1 MMRHKK
7 TGCRKRM
14 TVMLLLAAIL
24 SGAALLGGC
33 AGKERKD
40 DIVILYTNDVHCAV
54 DGQTG
59 YAGLADYQKKMEEKT
74 PYVTL
79 VDCGDAIQGD
89 AIGMVSQGEYPV
101 EIMNKTGYDFAV
113 PGNHEFDY
121 GMEQLAALIQNA
133 DATYLGCNIAY
144 TGTAD
149 NALEAVE
156 AYQIV
161 SYGDTDVAFVGV
173 CTPENITSST
183 PAYFMNEDREFVY
196 DFYGGADGTRMYDK
210 VQETVDTCREK
221 GADYVIVLS
230 HLGDD
235 EDSAP
240 FRSTDL
246 IAHTQGVD
254 VVLDGHSHSVIP
266 CRMVQDKNGGEVL
279 LSSTGTELANIG
291 QLMITPDGNMMTGL
305 IADYAGKD
313 EEMSGYIAKLQGR
326 FEDTMNR
333 VTAHSDVPLSISSG
347 DGVRLVRTR
356 ETGIGDFCADAYR
369 AVSGADI
376 AFVNGG
382 GIRADLPEGDITY
395 GDMVAVHPYGN
406 TLCVAKVSGQEILD
420 ALEVSVRAV
429 QPETSDG
436 KNAVGENGGFLQVSG
451 IKFTVDTSVASSV
464 VLDDNEMFLSCGD
477 TRRVRDV
484 QVLQKDGSY
493 APLDADKEYT
503 LASHNYLLKAGGDG
517 YNMFMDNE
525 LLLDDGMA
533 DYQVLMNYIDGQ
545 LGGSIGAQYS
555 EPQGRI
561 VVE

>member
-1 MMRHKK
+1 MIRHKK
-7 TGCRKRM
+7 TGCRVRLA
-14 TVMLLLAAIL
+14 VILLAAIP

-33 AGKERKD
+33 AEKERKD

-59 YAGLADYQKKMEEKT
+59 YAGLTDYQKKMEAKT

-79 VDCGDAIQGD
+79 VDCGDAIQGN
-89 AIGMVSQGEYPV
+89 ALGMVSQGEYPV
-101 EIMNKTGYDFAV
+101 EIMNKAGYDFAV

-121 GMEQLAALIQNA
+121 GMEQLAELIQSA

-144 TGTAD
+144 TGVED

-183 PAYFMNEDREFVY
+183 PVYFMDEDGEFVY
-196 DFYGGADGTRMYDK
+196 DFYGGADGTRMYGK
-210 VQETVDTCREK
+210 VQETVDTCRKE

-266 CRMVQDKNGGEVL
+266 CRMVLNQNGGEVL

-305 IADYAGKD
+305 IADYAAKD
-313 EEMSGYIAKLQGR
+313 EEMNGYIAQIQGR
-326 FEDTMNR
+326 FEETMNR
-333 VTAHSDVPLSISSG
+333 VTAHSDVPLSICSG
-347 DGVRLVRTR
+347 DGIRLVRIR

-376 AFVNGG
+376 AFINGG

-406 TLCVAKVSGQEILD
+406 TLCVAKVSGQEIVD
-420 ALEVSVRAV
+420 ALEMSVRAV
-429 QPETSDG
+429 LPETSDG
-436 KNAVGENGGFLQVSG
+436 ENAVGENGGFLQVSG
-451 IKFTVDTSVASSV
+451 LQFTVDTSVESSV
-464 VLDDNEMFLSCGD
+464 ALDDNEMFLSCGD
-477 TRRVRDV
+477 TRRVKNV
-484 QVLQKDGSY
+484 QVLQEDGSY
-493 APLDADKEYT
+493 APLQAEAEYA
-503 LASHNYLLKAGGDG
+503 LASHNYLLKNGGDG
-517 YNMFMDNE
+517 YSMFMDNE

-533 DYQVLMNYIDGQ
+533 DYQVLMKYIDEE
-545 LGGSIGAQYS
+545 LGGSIGAEYS

-561 VVE
+561 IIE